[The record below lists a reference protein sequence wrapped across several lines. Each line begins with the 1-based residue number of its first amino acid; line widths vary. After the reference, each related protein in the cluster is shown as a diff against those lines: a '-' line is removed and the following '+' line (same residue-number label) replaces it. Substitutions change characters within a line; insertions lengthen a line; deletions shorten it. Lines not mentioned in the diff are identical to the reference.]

1 MANIMD
7 WYIFV
12 HIWNIIINCFWSHAM
27 VVNTH
32 TCPFSNSL
40 TTYKYN
46 WAILKEGVII
56 MNLQFV
62 HSAFECLLRC
72 SRFIC
77 LQRQRQSFPT
87 AATCLSA
94 SAQRAS
100 LSLCL
105 SASGPAKVRGNA
117 ASPLSPSCLSSNC
130 TLLLHMQQ
138 VYAPIFQHML
148 KMKTHCTCNCQG

>member
-1 MANIMD
+1 
-7 WYIFV
+7 
-12 HIWNIIINCFWSHAM
+12 
-27 VVNTH
+27 
-32 TCPFSNSL
+32 
-40 TTYKYN
+40 
-46 WAILKEGVII
+46 

-138 VYAPIFQHML
+138 VYAPTFQHML
-148 KMKTHCTCNCQG
+148 KMKTHCTCNRQGIPPTITRIFASTQIPITKIQMCSSEEENHFSF